1 MLFGNDLIEQA
12 KSENSVI
19 PSVVLK
25 CIREVESRGLSV
37 EGIYRK
43 SGTFGQVRELQ
54 EAFNENKNPK
64 LSQYQDIHV
73 VATLLKLYFRE
84 LSSPLITN
92 AFICKFLLLFLVYV
106 N

>member
-1 MLFGNDLIEQA
+1 MIFGNDLIEQA

-25 CIREVESRGLSV
+25 CVREVESRGLSA

-43 SGTFGQVRELQ
+43 SGTFGQVLELQ
-54 EAFNENKNPK
+54 GAFNENKNPK

-73 VATLLKLYFRE
+73 IATLLKLYFRE
-84 LSSPLITN
+84 LSSPLISN
-92 AFICKFLLLFLVYV
+92 DFICKYLTLFLVA
-106 N
+106 